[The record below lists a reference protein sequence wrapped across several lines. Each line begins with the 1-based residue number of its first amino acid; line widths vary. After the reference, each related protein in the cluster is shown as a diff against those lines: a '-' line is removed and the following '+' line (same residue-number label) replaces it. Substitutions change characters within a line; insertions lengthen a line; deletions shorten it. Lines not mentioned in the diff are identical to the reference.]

1 MPTLTFIRRAGRQCS
16 SEQLPG
22 TPRRPIEPRSTF
34 GIIGAMLVP
43 AAPAIVAARRRLDF
57 PAALFIGGVA
67 AHVLLALRLG

>member
-1 MPTLTFIRRAGRQCS
+1 
-16 SEQLPG
+16 
-22 TPRRPIEPRSTF
+22 
-34 GIIGAMLVP
+34 MLVP